1 MLEKIRRTGFL
12 YSIGI
17 VVNRI
22 VPSWLFRFR
31 HFVVYEMDPQRLASV
46 EDVRKNHT
54 DSLINISWCETEQ
67 DVRTAEK
74 LTYTSA
80 AEVGDDFKIAQAKSD
95 QQTAGA
101 LWAVRNSF
109 TEDELGIKFDLR
121 SKQIWLFAALIDSRF
136 RRQGIYAQVLS
147 FMCCEGE
154 SKFARQASDSPQF
167 LLCVN
172 PHNIATNRVHQKY
185 AKEVLGQAFSFK
197 FFNVAACFCFG
208 KKLSA
213 DSILTTNAAN
223 RPISIRIGS
232 L

>member
-1 MLEKIRRTGFL
+1 MLEKVRRNGFL

-17 VVNRI
+17 TVNRI
-22 VPSWLFRFR
+22 VPHWLFRFR
-31 HFVVYEMDPQRLASV
+31 HFVVYEMDPRQL
-46 EDVRKNHT
+46 
-54 DSLINISWCETEQ
+54 DSMVNAGKAIADSQIHVSWCDSEE
-67 DVRTAEK
+67 DIRAAEK

-95 QQTAGA
+95 QQLAGV
-101 LWAVRNSF
+101 LWAVRNNF
-109 TEDELGIKFDLR
+109 TEDELGIKFDLK
-121 SKQIWLFAALIDSRF
+121 SNQIWLFAALVDPRF
-136 RRQGIYAQVLS
+136 RRQGIYAQVLR
-147 FMCCEGE
+147 FTCCEGE
-154 SKFARQASDSPQF
+154 SKFATDAAGSPQF

-172 PHNIATNRVHQKY
+172 PHNIASNGVHKKY
-185 AKEVLGQAFSFK
+185 AKEVFGHAFSFK

-213 DSILTTNAAN
+213 DSIMTTNAAN